1 MIILIMMMMCV
12 TYQSGVAIFV
22 QVDSLKIEARI
33 GADGLN
39 T

>member
-1 MIILIMMMMCV
+1 MIILIMMMCV
-12 TYQSGVAIFV
+12 AYQSGVAIFV